1 MHFCLV
7 SYLFRKIITT
17 NYSYKFET
25 VSLKNTTET
34 RKKLDKNST
43 IISAESVT
51 LWDNAEMSSGDLP
64 AKLADEI
71 SELVEENEIVH
82 SHNAEE
88 GGYFGM

>member
-25 VSLKNTTET
+25 VSLKNTIKT

-71 SELVEENEIVH
+71 FELVEENEIVH